1 MSEKAKEYVNKFIKA
16 RQFDTKR
23 FDDYVELAAFY
34 EGQQHQLTQYQHSQP
49 WVVNINA
56 PYASDAIDIRVA
68 SLQSND
74 YVGELEPLSPDD
86 VEIIEK
92 INDVY
97 HNLWKEMNMD
107 SLIDD
112 AIEQAAVLRESYI
125 HIVYDNKAKVGGTNA
140 VRTGKLNAYFIN
152 PASVLIDPSALEFKD
167 AEYII
172 IVERITKAQA
182 KKEYSKQM
190 ELSSDIFTTSDRGEI
205 YLGEEYSS
213 QQDNVLT
220 KWTIYEKS
228 GNVVEKTVLIGSII
242 VEDTVELPISVYPIA
257 QLRWKKRFKSPYGI
271 SLMDRLLPLQKSVNS
286 IESAITNVALQFAA
300 PSFVLDKTKGVNPE
314 AFAEVIGAPGI
325 VLSVQGNPRDV
336 VAPLIQNSVDKGM
349 LEVKRENEQTI
360 YKIAGVSDPFQGALG
375 TVGNT
380 RGGTEQAIH
389 RAKIIEQNF
398 LKNLEEFVED
408 LTHIIV
414 QFIIHV
420 FAGKTLY
427 TRGDRQADG
436 SFKFGTLEVPENIK
450 DIEYTFGINLD
461 VKTPYSKEKT
471 KALLQE
477 LYQIEQQY
485 DSDVKVLNLL
495 DIIKTYDIPNR
506 DELVERYKNIL
517 TKDNQTKAEVILEWT
532 DLTSQYGIDPNIIQQ
547 GIIEILNGK
556 EMPTVDRVTAQI
568 EQMIQEQA
576 KAVQEQ
582 MTQEQALTAQAQ
594 VTGDEVFEAL
604 EDVEVTGDETFEA
617 LEDVEVT
624 GDEVFENISN
634 N

>member
-1 MSEKAKEYVNKFIKA
+1 M
-16 RQFDTKR
+16 
-23 FDDYVELAAFY
+23 
-34 EGQQHQLTQYQHSQP
+34 
-49 WVVNINA
+49 
-56 PYASDAIDIRVA
+56 
-68 SLQSND
+68 
-74 YVGELEPLSPDD
+74 
-86 VEIIEK
+86 
-92 INDVY
+92 
-97 HNLWKEMNMD
+97 
-107 SLIDD
+107 
-112 AIEQAAVLRESYI
+112 
-125 HIVYDNKAKVGGTNA
+125 
-140 VRTGKLNAYFIN
+140 
-152 PASVLIDPSALEFKD
+152 
-167 AEYII
+167 
-172 IVERITKAQA
+172 
-182 KKEYSKQM
+182 
-190 ELSSDIFTTSDRGEI
+190 
-205 YLGEEYSS
+205 
-213 QQDNVLT
+213 
-220 KWTIYEKS
+220 
-228 GNVVEKTVLIGSII
+228 
-242 VEDTVELPISVYPIA
+242 
-257 QLRWKKRFKSPYGI
+257 
-271 SLMDRLLPLQKSVNS
+271 
-286 IESAITNVALQFAA
+286 
-300 PSFVLDKTKGVNPE
+300 
-314 AFAEVIGAPGI
+314 
-325 VLSVQGNPRDV
+325 
-336 VAPLIQNSVDKGM
+336 QNSVDKGM

-461 VKTPYSKEKT
+461 VRTPYSKEKT
-471 KALLQE
+471 KTLLQE

-532 DLTSQYGIDPNIIQQ
+532 DLTSQYGIDPNIVQQ

-576 KAVQEQ
+576 KAAQEQ
-582 MTQEQALTAQAQ
+582 ITQEQNIIEQAQSQ

-604 EDVEVTGDETFEA
+604 ESGEVIGDETFEA